1 MNFWQPKS
9 KTIETDAELVMKY
22 RTSHDTKYV
31 GELFTRYTTLVFGI
45 CMKYLKDEDSSKDAV
60 MQIFENLISLL
71 KRHQVENFKPW
82 LHTLSR
88 NHCLMELRKKG
99 SLVELK
105 EDFGGETQQSDMEL
119 DAFFHLETKEGKEK
133 LLNGLE
139 KAMTGLKEE
148 QKLCI
153 ELFYLKDKSYT
164 DIVEIT
170 GYDIK
175 QVKSYIQNGKR
186 NLKII
191 LEQNAR

>member
-1 MNFWQPKS
+1 MNFWQPKNKS
-9 KTIETDAELVMKY
+9 VDSDAELVMKY

-45 CMKYLKDEDSSKDAV
+45 CMKYLKDEDSAKDAV

-71 KRHQVENFKPW
+71 KKHQVENFKPW
-82 LHTLSR
+82 LHTLTR

-99 SLVELK
+99 MLTELNDDYK
-105 EDFGGETQQSDMEL
+105 GENQEGDMEL
-119 DAFFHLETKEGKEK
+119 NGFFHLDDKKGKEK
-133 LLNGLE
+133 LLNDLE
-139 KAMTGLKEE
+139 KAMVGLKEE
-148 QKLCI
+148 QKCCI

-164 DIVEIT
+164 EIVEIT
-170 GYDIK
+170 GFDIK

-191 LEQNAR
+191 MEQDAK

>member
-1 MNFWQPKS
+1 MNFWKPKNKAS
-9 KTIETDAELVMKY
+9 ETDAELVMKY

-31 GELFTRYTTLVFGI
+31 GELFTRYTALVFGI
-45 CMKYLKDEDSSKDAV
+45 CMKYLKDEDASKDAV

-71 KRHQVENFKPW
+71 KKHHVENFKPW
-82 LHTLSR
+82 LHTLTR

-99 SLVELK
+99 VVVSLNLDSNEENSTSGMETDQFLHQ
-105 EDFGGETQQSDMEL
+105 EDKQE
-119 DAFFHLETKEGKEK
+119 KEK
-133 LLNGLE
+133 LLIGLE
-139 KAMTGLKEE
+139 KAMVGLKEE

-153 ELFYLKDKSYT
+153 ELFYIKEKSYT
-164 DIVEIT
+164 EIVEIT

-191 LEQNAR
+191 MEQNAK